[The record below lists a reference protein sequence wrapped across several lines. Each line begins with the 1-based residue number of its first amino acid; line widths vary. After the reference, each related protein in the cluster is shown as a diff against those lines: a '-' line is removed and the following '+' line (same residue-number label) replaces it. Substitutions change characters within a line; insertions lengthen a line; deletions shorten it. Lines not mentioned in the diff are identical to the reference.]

1 MVVGRKKDMII
12 RGGLN
17 IYPAEIEALLLT
29 HPNVAMVAIVGMSD
43 ELMGERAC
51 AFIVP
56 KKGRS
61 VVLEEMVSFLKAKG
75 IATFKIPERLEIV
88 DNLPW
93 VADGQKVDKKVLSK
107 QIAEKIAAEKKD
119 GKMPLR

>member
-1 MVVGRKKDMII
+1 MII